1 MAGLLSLS
9 GKTAIVT
16 GGSQGMGRDISILFG
31 KQGANVVVNYA
42 SNEAKAKEVVAI
54 IEGSKGKAIAVKADV
69 SKGVEVKTLFEQS
82 EAAFGAPHIVVNS
95 AGIALGDLPSVVNTT
110 EEEWDKVY
118 AVNTKGTFL
127 VSKEAASRIPPASGG
142 RIVNIST
149 SVVSLLL
156 PNYATYASSKAAVE
170 TFTLI
175 LAKELRGKQITANCI
190 SPGPV
195 ATDLFF
201 RGKTEAQIEMM
212 KKMPPLERLGEPE
225 DIANAVLFVVSSE
238 GGWINAQVIRSNGGI
253 ASAR

>member
-1 MAGLLSLS
+1 
-9 GKTAIVT
+9 
-16 GGSQGMGRDISILFG
+16 
-31 KQGANVVVNYA
+31 
-42 SNEAKAKEVVAI
+42 
-54 IEGSKGKAIAVKADV
+54 
-69 SKGVEVKTLFEQS
+69 
-82 EAAFGAPHIVVNS
+82 
-95 AGIALGDLPSVVNTT
+95 
-110 EEEWDKVY
+110 
-118 AVNTKGTFL
+118 
-127 VSKEAASRIPPASGG
+127 
-142 RIVNIST
+142 
-149 SVVSLLL
+149 VSLLL